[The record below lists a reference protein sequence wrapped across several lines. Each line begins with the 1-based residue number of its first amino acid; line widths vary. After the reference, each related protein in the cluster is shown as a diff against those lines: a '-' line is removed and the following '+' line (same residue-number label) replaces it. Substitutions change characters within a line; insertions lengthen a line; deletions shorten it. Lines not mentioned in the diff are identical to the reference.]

1 MLKYKLMEAIRWAD
15 LEEISKILT
24 ESSWVA
30 EERIYQDGAN
40 LLHFLL
46 LQSHSTKTLIDILNI
61 LLKSDIDLNAAT
73 FRDSIT
79 PLYMA
84 LRDGQIEIAEI
95 LISNGANINQ
105 IDYFGNSLLHIATMN
120 NNTNLVRLLLD
131 YGASP
136 EIVNENGQYAYTIA
150 NDYHYIEIMN
160 IIIEYHG
167 YAANRWIEEDYFI
180 ERRDIVGDISP
191 NMLLGAV
198 SSIYP

>member
-1 MLKYKLMEAIRWAD
+1 
-15 LEEISKILT
+15 
-24 ESSWVA
+24 
-30 EERIYQDGAN
+30 
-40 LLHFLL
+40 
-46 LQSHSTKTLIDILNI
+46 
-61 LLKSDIDLNAAT
+61 
-73 FRDSIT
+73 
-79 PLYMA
+79 
-84 LRDGQIEIAEI
+84 
-95 LISNGANINQ
+95 
-105 IDYFGNSLLHIATMN
+105 MN

-150 NDYHYIEIMN
+150 NDYNYIEIMN

-198 SSIYP
+198 SSIHP

>member
-30 EERIYQDGAN
+30 EERIYHDGAN

-46 LQSHSTKTLIDILNI
+46 LQNHSTKTLIDILNI

-84 LRDGQIEIAEI
+84 LRDGQI
-95 LISNGANINQ
+95 
-105 IDYFGNSLLHIATMN
+105 
-120 NNTNLVRLLLD
+120 
-131 YGASP
+131 
-136 EIVNENGQYAYTIA
+136 
-150 NDYHYIEIMN
+150 
-160 IIIEYHG
+160 
-167 YAANRWIEEDYFI
+167 
-180 ERRDIVGDISP
+180 
-191 NMLLGAV
+191 
-198 SSIYP
+198 